1 MTGIAAFNGK
11 NLVSAK
17 AGVSKALKKN
27 YIVSDF
33 SLQFKLPNILSVQVL
48 AKKPVFALYNT
59 ATNQSAL
66 IGPEGETLSI
76 SSGTSL
82 PRLFINQNLPKP
94 GERVSANYLF
104 ALKLIGGVFEMY
116 QVGEG
121 DLQSGSLTVDLP
133 GPIKVIFPL
142 EGDRDVILGALK
154 LIYAKTQG
162 EGSRKFSQIDLRY
175 KNPVLR

>member
-94 GERVSANYLF
+94 GERVSANYL
-104 ALKLIGGVFEMY
+104 LY